1 MIDYFLFL
9 LFIFF
14 LLLAGRGVTVILN
27 YFLENK
33 FLLDEEE
40 IFGIKLLYFYPIIG
54 LFTIGNFAI
63 IYNFVIPINQ
73 RFFLFC
79 LLILLPNFLKNFQ
92 LKILRAFVLKASII
106 TLPLLVGFL
115 MLVYIM
121 MLAYIT

>member
-40 IFGIKLLYFYPIIG
+40 IFGIKLFIS
-54 LFTIGNFAI
+54 
-63 IYNFVIPINQ
+63 IP
-73 RFFLFC
+73 
-79 LLILLPNFLKNFQ
+79 
-92 LKILRAFVLKASII
+92 
-106 TLPLLVGFL
+106 
-115 MLVYIM
+115 
-121 MLAYIT
+121 